1 MPKLVLR
8 KKRSRTKA
16 RRPFANRLLDQVLSV
31 KFLQKLPARVKRLSP
46 SWQACIP
53 LALMIVLSWGY
64 MAIAQDATPTTAP
77 LQEGIVQEATPT
89 PSSLEGKTTQDG
101 TAVPSPVLTPV
112 PVPATPADPAAAS
125 AATAAAGPTTAELKV
140 ALDTLWV
147 VIAAFLVFFMNA
159 GFCMLETGFCREKNA
174 VNVLAKNLIVFALS
188 TLAFWVIGF
197 SLMFADGNDF
207 IGGLGGMFL
216 NGQDNSP
223 ATGDAYKGIFG
234 ALNWTGVP
242 LEAKFLFQLVF
253 AGTAATI
260 VSGAVAER
268 IKFLDFLIFSVLLV
282 GIAYPITGHW
292 IWGGGWLAD
301 MGFFDFAGSTV
312 VHSVGGW
319 AALMGAA
326 FLGPRI
332 GRYQSGGTVALPGH
346 NMSIATLGCLILW
359 LGWFGFNPG
368 STMAADGRAIAHIAL
383 TTNMAGAVGGIAA
396 TITAWLYLGKP
407 DLSMIINGILA
418 GLVGITASCAWV
430 NMGSAF
436 IIGLVAGVIVVF
448 AVTFF
453 DRLKIDDPVGA
464 TSVHL
469 VCGIW
474 GTLAV
479 GLFSVGPGVYSW
491 YSAGPAKGL
500 LLGGGF
506 TQVIP
511 QVVGILSVGGITVL
525 ISTIFWLALKSTLG
539 IRVTPE
545 EEIVGLDI
553 GEHGM
558 EAYSGFLKE
567 AGPGGL
573 GKTGGISGNPGGIT
587 SKF

>member
-1 MPKLVLR
+1 MPKLALR

-16 RRPFANRLLDQVLSV
+16 RRPFANRLLDQVISAN
-31 KFLQKLPARVKRLSP
+31 FFQELPARIKRLSP

-53 LALMIVLSWGY
+53 LALMIVLTWGY
-64 MAIAQDATPTTAP
+64 MAIAQDTAP
-77 LQEGIVQEATPT
+77 RTTQLESFPVQEAIQT
-89 PSSLEGKTTQDG
+89 PSPIEGTLVQDG
-101 TAVPSPVLTPV
+101 TTIPSPILTPV
-112 PVPATPADPAAAS
+112 PVPGTPADPAVATPAA
-125 AATAAAGPTTAELKV
+125 ADAGPTTTELKI

-159 GFCMLETGFCREKNA
+159 GFGMLETGFCREKNA
-174 VNVLAKNLIVFALS
+174 VNVLAKNLIVFGLS
-188 TLAFWVIGF
+188 TIAFWVIGF
-197 SLMFADGNDF
+197 SLMFADGNAF
-207 IGGLGGMFL
+207 IGGLGGLFL
-216 NGQDNSP
+216 GGADNSP
-223 ATGDAYKGIFG
+223 ATGDAYKGIFS
-234 ALNWTGVP
+234 ALNWTSVP

-292 IWGGGWLAD
+292 IWGGGWLAEA
-301 MGFFDFAGSTV
+301 GFWDFAGSTV

-332 GRYQSGGTVALPGH
+332 GKYQDGQSVALPGH

-368 STMAADGRAIAHIAL
+368 STMAADGQAIAHIAL
-383 TTNMAGAVGGIAA
+383 TTNMAAAIGGVAA
-396 TITAWLYLGKP
+396 TVTAWLYLGKP

-418 GLVGITASCAWV
+418 GLVAITAPCAWV

-436 IIGLVAGVIVVF
+436 IIGLIAGVIVVF
-448 AVTFF
+448 SVTFF

-491 YSAGPAKGL
+491 YSDGPAKGL
-500 LLGGGF
+500 LLGGGIG
-506 TQVIP
+506 QLIP
-511 QVVGILSVGGITVL
+511 QIIGVLTVGGMTVL
-525 ISTIFWLALKSTLG
+525 VSSIFWLALKSLLG

-545 EEIVGLDI
+545 EEIIGLDI

-567 AGPGGL
+567 TGSSGI
-573 GKTGGISGNPGGIT
+573 GKSGGIPGNPGGIT
-587 SKF
+587 SNY